1 VTSAANGRR
10 TRGSRTRIGD
20 VVRVVAF
27 MLASSLLGL
36 PCVATAATA
45 MVDTIA
51 RVKPSIVA
59 IGTYQKTR
67 SPAFVFRGTG
77 FAVGDGTVIATNA
90 HVLPDQLATQ
100 ERETLVV
107 LIVGR
112 GEPQPREAVT
122 LAVDGAHDLAL
133 LRISGS
139 ALPAL
144 AVGLD
149 TVREGDTLAF
159 TGFPIGNVLGFFA
172 PVTHRAMVS
181 AVTPVALPSGTAK
194 QLDAR
199 VVRRVRSGVFPVLQ
213 LDATAYPGNSGSPLY
228 DIETGRV
235 VGIINMVFVKGTRES
250 ALSQPSGITF
260 AVPVRHLE
268 ELLATAQSPAAN
280 R

>member
-1 VTSAANGRR
+1 MSAASARR
-10 TRGSRTRIGD
+10 ASRSRTRID
-20 VVRVVAF
+20 HVARIMAFVVA
-27 MLASSLLGL
+27 SLLL
-36 PCVATAATA
+36 PLPTRAAAA
-45 MVDTIA
+45 MSDTIA
-51 RVKPSIVA
+51 RVKPSVVA

-90 HVLPDQLATQ
+90 HVLTDQLATQ
-100 ERETLVV
+100 QRETLAV
-107 LIVGR
+107 LIVGT
-112 GEPQPREAVT
+112 GEPQPREAVI
-122 LAVDGAHDLAL
+122 LVVDGAHDLAL

-144 AVGLD
+144 AVGTD
-149 TVREGDTLAF
+149 MVREGDTLAF
-159 TGFPIGNVLGFFA
+159 TGFPIGNVLGVFA

-181 AVTPVALPSGTAK
+181 AVTPVALPSGTAR

-199 VVRRVRSGVFPVLQ
+199 LVRSLRGGVFPILQ

-228 DIETGRV
+228 EIESGRV

-250 ALSQPSGITF
+250 TLSQPSGITF
-260 AVPVRHLE
+260 AVPVRHLDD
-268 ELLATAQSPAAN
+268 LLTAAQRPATK

>member
-1 VTSAANGRR
+1 MSAASARR
-10 TRGSRTRIGD
+10 ASRSRTRID
-20 VVRVVAF
+20 HVARIMAFVVG
-27 MLASSLLGL
+27 SLLL
-36 PCVATAATA
+36 PLPTRAAAA
-45 MVDTIA
+45 MSDTIA
-51 RVKPSIVA
+51 RVKPSVVA

-90 HVLPDQLATQ
+90 HVLTDQLATQ
-100 ERETLVV
+100 QRETLAV
-107 LIVGR
+107 LIVGT
-112 GEPQPREAVT
+112 GEPQPREAVI
-122 LAVDGAHDLAL
+122 LVVDGAHDLAL

-144 AVGLD
+144 AVGTD
-149 TVREGDTLAF
+149 MVREGDTLAF
-159 TGFPIGNVLGFFA
+159 TGFPIGNVLGVFA

-181 AVTPVALPSGTAK
+181 AVTPVALPSGTAR

-199 VVRRVRSGVFPVLQ
+199 LVRSLRGGVFPILQ

-228 DIETGRV
+228 EIESGRV

-250 ALSQPSGITF
+250 TLSQPSGITF
-260 AVPVRHLE
+260 AVPVRHLDD
-268 ELLATAQSPAAN
+268 LLTAAQRPATK